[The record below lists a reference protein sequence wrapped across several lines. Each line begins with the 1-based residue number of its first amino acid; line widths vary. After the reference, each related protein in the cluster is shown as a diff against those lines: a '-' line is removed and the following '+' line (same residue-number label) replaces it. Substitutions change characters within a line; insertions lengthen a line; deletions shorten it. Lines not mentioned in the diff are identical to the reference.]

1 MARDDWRLR
10 IVLTE
15 PERQGLLGR
24 LHLWESEA
32 DARELAD
39 ELRERR
45 LAVTED
51 SDVVFVYASSSL
63 ELEQA
68 RAVIEQELDEIG
80 AQPSTLVVEH
90 WLADE
95 ERWDDDPPG
104 DTVEAELVSEGY
116 APWEV
121 RIPARN
127 HEEAHRIAD
136 ELEQEGYGI
145 VRRFRYVIA
154 GCSSREEAEA
164 LAKRLHGRIEAGGE
178 LVWETM
184 PGNPFAV
191 FGGIGDVGGP
201 I

>member
-15 PERQGLLGR
+15 PERKGLLGR
-24 LHLWESEA
+24 LHLWES
-32 DARELAD
+32 DARELAH
-39 ELRERR
+39 ELKERR
-45 LAVTED
+45 LAVTEQD
-51 SDVVFVYASSSL
+51 GVVFVYASSSL

-68 RAVIEQELDEIG
+68 RAAIEQELDELG
-80 AQPSTLVVEH
+80 AQPTSMVVEH
-90 WLADE
+90 WLTAE

-104 DTVEAELVSEGY
+104 DALDAEVLAGGY

-121 RIPARN
+121 RIPAPNRD
-127 HEEAHRIAD
+127 EARRLAR
-136 ELEQEGYGI
+136 ELEQEGYGV
-145 VRRFRYVIA
+145 VRRFRFVIA
-154 GCSSREEAEA
+154 GCASREEAEA
-164 LAKRLHGRIEAGGE
+164 LARRLHGEVEAGGE

-191 FGGIGDVGGP
+191 FGGIGDSGGP